1 MFRCFV
7 QSTAVSSAE
16 LTKWKDAT
24 RAAESRLRMAL
35 EELELLRLG
44 GSQDSLEMQRLREQ
58 LVRRE
63 SQLTVRPVAFASL
76 PAPAPRRVDAARRC
90 SPTGRAN
97 PTVVRG

>member
-1 MFRCFV
+1 M

-63 SQLTVRPVAFASL
+63 SQLTVQPVALASRRQL
-76 PAPAPRRVDAARRC
+76 PAVSMPRAGVGQGDT
-90 SPTGRAN
+90 PI
-97 PTVVRG
+97 PL